1 MTPDPELEAVK
12 AEIRRLDPSG
22 ERIATVLRNTLDQL
36 YDGQHTGRYCLE
48 QLHKTEKTHCGTLV
62 EINLHREFEFGDGDT
77 MDYRIGGI
85 EVDCKYSNFAHGWM
99 IPLEAVGH
107 LCLLVWADDHQSL
120 WSMGIVRIRDEI
132 LTHGGNRD
140 AKRSVSA
147 EGRSHITPVFDR
159 RPLPPNVLLHLPP
172 DKLAEVMGM
181 SSGQKRI
188 NHIFRVAPKQRIGR
202 GVIATLGQQSDY
214 MKRLR
219 DNGGT
224 RSMLRPEGIV
234 ILGEYAEH
242 KRIAQ
247 ALGVPVP
254 GEGESV
260 GVRVASAAETGPGVV
275 QIGEGLWRVA
285 TDGDPVTPAPIVPY
299 HAAKD

>member
-1 MTPDPELEAVK
+1 MPDDELEAVK
-12 AEIRRLDPSG
+12 AEILRLDPLG
-22 ERIATVLRNTLDQL
+22 ERTAIVLRDTLDQL

-85 EVDCKYSNFAHGWM
+85 EVDCKYSNFAYGWM

-147 EGRSHITPVFDR
+147 EGRRHITPIFDR

-172 DKLAEVMGM
+172 DLLKEIM
-181 SSGQKRI
+181 SFKSGQKKI
-188 NHIFRVAPKQRIGR
+188 NQIFRIAQKQRIGR
-202 GVIATLGQQSDY
+202 GVIATLGRQDDY

-219 DNGGT
+219 DNGGA
-224 RSMLRPEGIV
+224 RDILRREGIV

-242 KRIAQ
+242 KRVAQ
-247 ALGVPVP
+247 ELGVPVP
-254 GEGESV
+254 AEGESV
-260 GVRVASAAETGPGVV
+260 GVRVAPAEEPGPGVV
-275 QIGEGLWRVA
+275 QIGGALWRVA
-285 TDGDPVTPAPIVPY
+285 ADGDPVTPAPIIPH
-299 HAAKD
+299 HAARD